1 LAKGLLVLERLPKY
15 FILANDGP
23 NCIVFTTRT
32 PYNSDMLCNTATLKK
47 GIFIM
52 MRFNPETKTYKL
64 FTALHNGEKIS
75 ASQAHKRF
83 GIKNISAEV
92 SRVRQAGFAV
102 YANSRKA
109 RNGVQVTEYRIG
121 TPSRKLVAAGY
132 RALAMGLV

>member
-1 LAKGLLVLERLPKY
+1 MSLLVLERLPKY
-15 FILANDGP
+15 FILAKDGP
-23 NCIVFTTRT
+23 NCIVFTTKT
-32 PYNSDMLCNTATLKK
+32 PYNSEMLCNTATLKK

-52 MRFNPETKTYKL
+52 MRFNPETKTFKL
-64 FTALHNGEKIS
+64 FTALSNGEKIS

-109 RNGVQVTEYRIG
+109 GNGVQVTEYRIG

-132 RALAMGLV
+132 KAIALGLV

>member
-1 LAKGLLVLERLPKY
+1 LANGLLVLERLPKY
-15 FILANDGP
+15 FILAKDRP
-23 NCIVFTTRT
+23 NCIVFATQTL
-32 PYNSDMLCNTATLKK
+32 YNSEMLCNTATLKK

-52 MRFNPETKTYKL
+52 MRFNPETKTFKL
-64 FTALHNGEKIS
+64 FTALSNGEKIS

-109 RNGVQVTEYRIG
+109 GNGVQVTEYRIG